1 PLRGQGV
8 SPRYRV
14 DSELPSHV
22 GDRRNAYGRSVS
34 RTDPMGSFVPPRTTV
49 PVMETRAA
57 AREAGSGVR
66 CWIGMPRNKNK
77 RQICL
82 IMIVSYI
89 DNRTRSMVR
98 FSHPLLGCVP
108 SHRL

>member
-1 PLRGQGV
+1 PECDQHRPCCATTLYFPPMSV
-8 SPRYRV
+8 TAETP
-14 DSELPSHV
+14 
-22 GDRRNAYGRSVS
+22 YGRSVI

-57 AREAGSGVR
+57 AREVGSGVR